1 MENREVHYEQ
11 DDLFQSSD
19 HTIKVDIPT
28 NDESSTLKL
37 KQKDIGSAITG
48 EYIKTAIIPADKKVE
63 LPNYTLDF
71 TGVEQ
76 ITQYQMRALE
86 ELLLEQYNDVE
97 TANKVGDGGSLQ
109 DRIPI
114 YVWASKDIIKLG
126 YADLV
131 VVSKILPSLVQR
143 VFAGQCK
150 LYKDVIPGAPVK
162 ESKSVELQA
171 LRMQI

>member
-1 MENREVHYEQ
+1 
-11 DDLFQSSD
+11 
-19 HTIKVDIPT
+19 
-28 NDESSTLKL
+28 
-37 KQKDIGSAITG
+37 
-48 EYIKTAIIPADKKVE
+48 
-63 LPNYTLDF
+63 
-71 TGVEQ
+71 
-76 ITQYQMRALE
+76 MRALE